1 MSIAIKVTDTITLT
15 PASTD
20 DELKAGVDAYRA
32 LDGNKL
38 KAAVRKAA
46 NDAMMSAVM
55 DMTLDAAE
63 SRANAQWA
71 KNVGEM
77 LVSAKASN
85 QDDVDPAQILIDAVA
100 ELETAAWLIR
110 NGLAVPAGLELAD
123 DFDVTKVEFVADAYN
138 TKVLDAAVGE
148 TRATSII
155 AGAKAFAEAK
165 RTRATDRI
173 DIGQAILSAF
183 DGLDS
188 GAFLTVSE
196 IAKRSGAQ
204 TGPVAARLFPTYR
217 AIKDGNK
224 VTEERECT
232 VVGVTPGIGGK
243 NNAKGAYKD

>member
-1 MSIAIKVTDTITLT
+1 MPKARFFAPFRVTIGTFYRSTSGPTGAGRTSPTGRHQMSIAIKVTDTITLT

-123 DFDVTKVEFVADAYN
+123 D
-138 TKVLDAAVGE
+138 
-148 TRATSII
+148 
-155 AGAKAFAEAK
+155 
-165 RTRATDRI
+165 
-173 DIGQAILSAF
+173 
-183 DGLDS
+183 
-188 GAFLTVSE
+188 
-196 IAKRSGAQ
+196 
-204 TGPVAARLFPTYR
+204 
-217 AIKDGNK
+217 
-224 VTEERECT
+224 
-232 VVGVTPGIGGK
+232 
-243 NNAKGAYKD
+243 